1 MPYKN
6 NKKIVTVIAHIT
18 AWVCFFTLPYL
29 VFFPRMRD
37 FNISNHQW
45 ATIICNNVFLVV
57 FYYLNTLLLIPKFL
71 AKEKWLWYVLSIA
84 GCLLVFLYVPKE
96 IATWIAEP
104 EVFNPNNREF
114 IRNPAYTGKRHFP
127 GMMRAGKRS
136 VTDPYN
142 TVLFLLVF
150 TVGTCISVIQRWLQT
165 EQTRKETENE
175 KLNTELSFLKS
186 QVNPHFFFNTLN
198 NIYSL
203 AVVRSEK
210 TAPAV
215 MKLSAIM
222 RYILTETQHDLV
234 PLSNEVAFIHNFIDL
249 QKVRLTDKVILNF
262 SAEGDIE
269 TLLIAPLLFIP
280 FVENAF
286 KYGVSTK
293 ESSNITI
300 EIRTEGNKVLFT
312 AENYIVPSENN
323 LMENTGI
330 GINNVKRRL
339 ELMYAGKHTLTTSQQ
354 DNYYSVHL
362 EIITS

>member
-1 MPYKN
+1 LRNN
-6 NKKIVTVIAHIT
+6 NKKIVTLIAHIA

-29 VFFPRMRD
+29 IFYPRMSN
-37 FNISNHQW
+37 FTISNHTV
-45 ATIICNNVFLVV
+45 ASIICTNVFLVL
-57 FYYLNTLLLIPKFL
+57 FYYINTLILIPQFL
-71 AKEKWLWYVLSIA
+71 VREKWLVYILSIA
-84 GCLLVFLYVPKE
+84 VCLWIFLYAPRQ

-104 EVFNPNNREF
+104 EPFNPANRPY
-114 IRNPAYTGKRHFP
+114 IKNPLYKGKYPLDGAMRGGQRP
-127 GMMRAGKRS
+127 GSEA
-136 VTDPYN
+136 YN
-142 TVLFLLVF
+142 TILFLLIF
-150 TVGTCISVIQRWLQT
+150 TVGTSISVIQRWLKT
-165 EQTRKETENE
+165 EQNRKETENE

-222 RYILTETQHDLV
+222 RYILTETQRDYV
-234 PLSNEVAFIHNFIDL
+234 PLSNEVDFIHNFIDL
-249 QKVRLTDKVILNF
+249 QKVRLTDKVTLNF
-262 SAEGDIE
+262 SNEGSIDN
-269 TLLIAPLLFIP
+269 LLVAPLLFIP

-293 ESSNITI
+293 ESSNINI
-300 EIRTEGNKVLFT
+300 VIKTEESKILFSSV
-312 AENYIVPSENN
+312 NYIVPSENN

-339 ELMYAGKHTLTTSQQ
+339 ELMYPGKHKLTTEEKN
-354 DNYYSVHL
+354 NYYNVNL
-362 EIITS
+362 EIETA

>member
-1 MPYKN
+1 MKN
-6 NKKIVTVIAHIT
+6 NRKIVTLIAHIA

-29 VFFPRMRD
+29 IFYPRLGN
-37 FNISNHQW
+37 FSLSNHQL
-45 ATIICNNVFLVV
+45 ATVICTDVFLIL
-57 FYYLNTLLLIPKFL
+57 FYYLNTLVLIPRLFD
-71 AKEKWLWYVLSIA
+71 KEKWIWYVIFLA
-84 GCLLVFLYVPKE
+84 VCLWIFLYAPKQL
-96 IATWIAEP
+96 ALWISEP
-104 EVFNPNNREF
+104 EPFNPLNRPF
-114 IRNPAYTGKRHFP
+114 IKNPAYKGKWNFDGVMRGQRP
-127 GMMRAGKRS
+127 GGEL
-136 VTDPYN
+136 YN
-142 TVLFLLVF
+142 TVLFLLIF

-222 RYILTETQHDLV
+222 RYILTETQRDIV
-234 PLSNEVAFIHNFIDL
+234 PLSNEVDFIHNFIDL
-249 QKVRLTDKVILNF
+249 QKVRLTDKVELSF
-262 SAEGDIE
+262 STEGATDE
-269 TLLIAPLLFIP
+269 LLIAPLLFIP

-293 ESSNITI
+293 AASNINI
-300 EIRTEGNKVLFT
+300 EIRTEGTKVFFKSV
-312 AENYIVPSENN
+312 NYIVPSENN

-339 ELMYAGKHTLTTSQQ
+339 ELMYPGKHKVTTSEK
-354 DNYYSVHL
+354 DNYYTVHL
-362 EIITS
+362 EIETA